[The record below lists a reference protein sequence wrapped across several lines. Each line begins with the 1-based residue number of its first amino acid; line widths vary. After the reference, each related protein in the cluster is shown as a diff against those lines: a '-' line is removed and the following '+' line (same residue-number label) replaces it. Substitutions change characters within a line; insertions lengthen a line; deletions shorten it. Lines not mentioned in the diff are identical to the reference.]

1 LILDGGI
8 SLANAIRKM
17 RQERRAC
24 VVVVESEKLAGV
36 FTERD
41 TLMKVAATPI
51 HLEGTR
57 LEQVMTRAPVTLP
70 ADSSRSQENMVPASA
85 LGLYGYVGGLVV
97 QKQ

>member
-1 LILDGGI
+1 
-8 SLANAIRKM
+8 M